1 MKSTKTPT
9 PTRQVRRPST
19 TLAAFLIGLPI
30 AAGILGF
37 LHFGPF
43 KDDPVI
49 SRYVKHEVENVEVV
63 LFSCAMGTLLGKLWQ
78 MRRERAVCRRNIL
91 PAWDGKPLPASE
103 AAPLLATVGKL
114 PRGLQRTYLAQRI
127 VAILDFLA
135 QRGGAD
141 ELDDQLRSL
150 ADNDAM
156 ALEGSFALTR
166 FITWAIPI
174 LGFLGTVLGITGAIA
189 GITPEVLDKN
199 LGAVTDGLSYSFDA
213 TALAL
218 SLTMIT
224 MFCSFLVERLEQ
236 GVLEQVDHFVDR
248 ELAHR
253 WVRGSADSAP
263 YLEAVHQ
270 NSQVLLDA
278 TSKLVTMQA
287 EIWARAL
294 AETERRTQEVH
305 AVQAQRMTASLEN
318 AMEQTLQAHAQR
330 LVSIEKMSV
339 EQNAKTLEQLV
350 GLASA
355 VRDTGREQQ
364 AAIVRFSDSM
374 AAQAVALNQL
384 QKNEQHLLQLQKALQ
399 TNLNTIAGAGAFEQT
414 LHTLV
419 AAIHLLTSRAGNLA
433 AVESGEQPN
442 QPLLRIQHGK
452 AA

>member
-1 MKSTKTPT
+1 MVTSESVYPGEDGSMKSTKTPT
-9 PTRQVRRPST
+9 PTTKQVRRPST

-37 LHFGPF
+37 LHFGPL

-63 LFSCAMGTLLGKLWQ
+63 LFSCALGTLLGKLWQ
-78 MRRERAVCRRNIL
+78 MRRERAICRRHIF
-91 PAWDGKPLPASE
+91 PAWDGKPLPVSE
-103 AAPLLATVGKL
+103 AAPLLATVRKL

-127 VAILDFLA
+127 GSVLDFLA
-135 QRGGAD
+135 QRGGAE
-141 ELDDQLRSL
+141 ELDDQLRTL

-253 WVRGSADSAP
+253 WVRGNADSAP

-294 AETERRTQEVH
+294 PRR
-305 AVQAQRMTASLEN
+305 N
-318 AMEQTLQAHAQR
+318 
-330 LVSIEKMSV
+330 
-339 EQNAKTLEQLV
+339 
-350 GLASA
+350 A
-355 VRDTGREQQ
+355 VRKK
-364 AAIVRFSDSM
+364 S
-374 AAQAVALNQL
+374 
-384 QKNEQHLLQLQKALQ
+384 
-399 TNLNTIAGAGAFEQT
+399 T
-414 LHTLV
+414 L
-419 AAIHLLTSRAGNLA
+419 SRL
-433 AVESGEQPN
+433 S
-442 QPLLRIQHGK
+442 K
-452 AA
+452 